1 MAVIGII
8 VFCGVVVGAAAL
20 LLNRPERP
28 KDPRK
33 IRSRWN
39 TWKHGRKNM
48 KGRTKKNDT
57 EKIYW
62 RNAERKKSNA
72 GTRYKKCGR
81 RSDRERGDSY
91 NHGGCARKRADN

>member
-1 MAVIGII
+1 MM
-8 VFCGVVVGAAAL
+8 
-20 LLNRPERP
+20 N
-28 KDPRK
+28 
-33 IRSRWN
+33 RWN

-91 NHGGCARKRADN
+91 NYGGCARKRADN

>member
-1 MAVIGII
+1 
-8 VFCGVVVGAAAL
+8 
-20 LLNRPERP
+20 
-28 KDPRK
+28 
-33 IRSRWN
+33 
-39 TWKHGRKNM
+39 M

-91 NHGGCARKRADN
+91 NHGGCARKRADNLPIMAQKLVEANCPYLKVGVRVPNLNIDDSQEQLRFA